1 LHRTEKKAI
10 HFKNLSAHMRIRTDQ
25 HYSSVIILI
34 AYITAFFS
42 TDAKFKFIPI
52 FHLMRR
58 HTASL
63 HASEFPAASAS
74 DSFHNILEFGQH
86 IESCQTANLVRK
98 MQIFLDYPQCETF
111 STLTLSSLG
120 GTTTDHH
127 IPIHSNIIAGRL
139 IKNVD
144 SVHRTTSKLTSV
156 MHFASKL
163 TPELES
169 KVNSV
174 DFDDKLSDTDR
185 QSKVTKLRH
194 FSKAHT
200 FTSDGLPEKTPNK
213 IATFITPSQVSQL
226 NLYESMTSTRVSF
239 SVSFF
244 RLFQKLENKSEGSHV
259 ISLDGISAYHVLEGS
274 FALDA
279 FCMITSRTDNRCK
292 KQKYSTPY
300 LQS

>member
-1 LHRTEKKAI
+1 
-10 HFKNLSAHMRIRTDQ
+10 MRIRTDQ

-63 HASEFPAASAS
+63 HVSEFPAASAS
-74 DSFHNILEFGQH
+74 DSFHNILEFGQR
-86 IESCQTANLVRK
+86 IGFLQFPKFLKKSCQIANLVRK
-98 MQIFLDYPQCETF
+98 MQIFLDYPQCETS

-144 SVHRTTSKLTSV
+144 GVHRTTSKLTSV

-279 FCMITSRTDNRCK
+279 FCMITSRTDIFYNTLFMPEFLLSA
-292 KQKYSTPY
+292 Q
-300 LQS
+300 

>member
-1 LHRTEKKAI
+1 LLR
-10 HFKNLSAHMRIRTDQ
+10 MRIRTDQ

-58 HTASL
+58 HIASL

-86 IESCQTANLVRK
+86 IESCQIANLVRK

-144 SVHRTTSKLTSV
+144 GVHRASKVDQNFNKTPIIE
-156 MHFASKL
+156 HFASKL

-213 IATFITPSQVSQL
+213 IATFITPSQVCQL

-279 FCMITSRTDNRCK
+279 FCMITSRTDNWCK

>member
-1 LHRTEKKAI
+1 
-10 HFKNLSAHMRIRTDQ
+10 MRIRTDQ

-42 TDAKFKFIPI
+42 TDVKFKFIPI

-63 HASEFPAASAS
+63 HVSEFPAASAS
-74 DSFHNILEFGQH
+74 DSFHNILEFGQR
-86 IESCQTANLVRK
+86 IESCQIANLVRK
-98 MQIFLDYPQCETF
+98 MQIFLDYPQCETS

-144 SVHRTTSKLTSV
+144 GVHRTSKVDQNFNKTPITSKLTSV